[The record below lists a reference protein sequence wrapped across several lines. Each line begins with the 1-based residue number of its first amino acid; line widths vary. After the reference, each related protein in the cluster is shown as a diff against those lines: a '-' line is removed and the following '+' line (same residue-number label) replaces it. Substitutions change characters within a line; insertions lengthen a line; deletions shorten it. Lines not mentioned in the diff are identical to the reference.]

1 MSNSPEIEVMTR
13 LSNMI
18 SYIKSQISS
27 DLMQAK
33 SKGLIET
40 ELKDLQKLDRIVQE
54 SIQNSFI
61 RSSDEVMSYASYL
74 KEK

>member
-61 RSSDEVMSYASYL
+61 RSSDEVMSYASSL